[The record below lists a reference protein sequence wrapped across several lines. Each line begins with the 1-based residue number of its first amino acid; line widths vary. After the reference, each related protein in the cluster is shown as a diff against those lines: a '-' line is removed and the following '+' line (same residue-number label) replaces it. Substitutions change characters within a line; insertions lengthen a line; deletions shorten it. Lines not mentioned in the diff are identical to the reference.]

1 MTELKVDT
9 TITFQNAWDSK
20 AKIQLHQGSARS
32 GKSFA
37 LIQYLIVKA
46 ISETLLISVVRKTF
60 PALRTSAIRDFKDI
74 MKTMGLWDDNRWMAT
89 EHTYTFDNDSVI
101 EFFST
106 DSAEK
111 LKGLRRNILWCDEAN
126 ELNSEQFMQLAIRT
140 TGQIILSFNPSF
152 SPKHWIIKEL
162 SVRDDVQTFITTYK
176 DNPYLPLEQVRFIEK
191 YRETNPRY
199 WMTYGLGQFAVNE
212 KQIYDFEVV
221 DEFDFD
227 TAEFVCFGL
236 DIGYVSDPTALI
248 ALWKSGDKIIVNEH
262 IYQKGLITA
271 EIISI
276 LKENVDS
283 RDIIVVD
290 SSEPRLIDEIKK
302 GGFPLARGV
311 KKGKDSVNWGIDL
324 VKQHRIIVPKVNT
337 NLIEELYSYEWVDD
351 GNGGV
356 TNTPVDANNHLLD
369 AMRYAVMEQMNAKKI
384 NAGNY
389 QISIR

>member
-46 ISETLLISVVRKTF
+46 LSETLLISVVRKTF

-199 WMTYGLGQFAVNE
+199 WQTYGLGQFAVNE

-227 TAEFVCFGL
+227 TAEFVCFAM

-276 LKENVDS
+276 LKENIDS
-283 RDIIVVD
+283 RDILIVD
-290 SSEPRLIDEIKK
+290 SSEPRLIDEIKRA
-302 GGFPLARGV
+302 GFPLTRGV

-324 VKQHRIIVPKVNT
+324 VKKYRIIVPKSNT

-369 AMRYAVMEQMNAKKI
+369 AMRYGVMEQLNAKKI